1 MKKYKV
7 EVIKNPFSEKVKEK
21 DIDAHLANSLELYL
35 NKNHN
40 NGWNFIG
47 LESLTLEVKTSFL
60 RNSQKVKK
68 NVAIFTKADDS
79 HYKENTKKII
89 ESNISLGPA
98 IKKM

>member
-7 EVIKNPFSEKVKEK
+7 EIIKNPFSEKVKEK
-21 DIDAHLANSLELYL
+21 DIDTHLANSLELYL

-40 NGWNFIG
+40 SGWDFIS

-60 RNSQKVKK
+60 RKRQKVKK
-68 NVAIFTKADDS
+68 NVAIFTKTES
-79 HYKENTKKII
+79 SPFKENKKKIN
-89 ESNISLGPA
+89 EPNIPLGPA

>member
-21 DIDAHLANSLELYL
+21 DIDTHLAKSLEFYL
-35 NKNHN
+35 NKNQN
-40 NGWNFIG
+40 NGWNFIS

-60 RNSQKVKK
+60 RKSQKVKK
-68 NVAIFTKADDS
+68 NVAIFTKADDPP
-79 HYKENTKKII
+79 HEENKKKII
-89 ESNISLGPA
+89 QSNISLGPA